1 MDFIKGL
8 FSDEKKPDVADVA
21 DVAEVIEV
29 PEKKVFR
36 FFLFIVIVSTVIHSP
51 PMYTLVGFIISKL
64 LPFAQLTV
72 PALTGRSAILFF
84 IHSVVL
90 ALIIYGALVFSDEGS
105 HWTSPCNVGVEEEEG
120 EGGGGN

>member
-1 MDFIKGL
+1 MISSSILTDL
-8 FSDEKKPDVADVA
+8 S
-21 DVAEVIEV
+21 
-29 PEKKVFR
+29 
-36 FFLFIVIVSTVIHSP
+36 
-51 PMYTLVGFIISKL
+51 FIISKL